1 MATYADLL
9 AKRGSRHVQRMGGIC
24 MQVFKT
30 VESGD
35 KNRVAVVVRALVY
48 ANFHR
53 AQNVYFAVEV
63 FKSLQN
69 LFICSFVPGLN
80 FHITTCLI
88 MLFISEFYLNITF
101 VMS

>member
-24 MQVFKT
+24 MQVFKA

-48 ANFHR
+48 TNFHR

-63 FKSLQN
+63 FKSLQKFVSPN
-69 LFICSFVPGLN
+69 FI
-80 FHITTCLI
+80 
-88 MLFISEFYLNITF
+88 
-101 VMS
+101 